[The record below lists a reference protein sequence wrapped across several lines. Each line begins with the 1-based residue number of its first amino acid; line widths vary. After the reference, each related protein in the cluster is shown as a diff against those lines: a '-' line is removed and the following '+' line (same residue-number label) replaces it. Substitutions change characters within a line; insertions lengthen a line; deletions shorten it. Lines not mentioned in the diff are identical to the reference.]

1 MSSPAAPTTLSA
13 MASSRYKEDIMSGS
27 LTYMERGFRGLLG
40 LFLAFVAYN
49 VDPFGHGS
57 MEPTLLA
64 WGAAIVAAIA
74 LVTAVAGTAGPLSR
88 VGLDASWSL
97 VFLSARLYVGWE
109 FLYAGWMKAT
119 SGWYSHAAG
128 TAEVKGILA
137 GAVASSHPSAQDPFP
152 PVSHWFGWLA
162 ANHLA
167 PHAHVIGYLVVTGE
181 LAVGAGLIL
190 GLFVR
195 LSAFF
200 GVTLNSLFMFAGAL
214 GAGLS
219 PEMVVMGMLVLV
231 SSSAAVY
238 ALSVDR
244 YALPLLR
251 SRIPD
256 VTHIGHH
263 APAH

>member
-1 MSSPAAPTTLSA
+1 MTS
-13 MASSRYKEDIMSGS
+13 S
-27 LTYMERGFRGLLG
+27 LTYRERGFRGVLG

-49 VDPFGHGS
+49 VGLTGHGA

-64 WGAAIVAAIA
+64 WGAAILAVVAI
-74 LVTAVAGTAGPLSR
+74 VTAAAGTAGPLSK
-88 VGLDASWSL
+88 VGLDANWSL
-97 VFLSARLYVGWE
+97 GFLAARLFVGWE
-109 FLYAGWMKAT
+109 FLYAGWMKAS
-119 SGWYSHAAG
+119 SGWYTHAAG

-162 ANHLA
+162 SNQLI
-167 PHAHVIGYLVVTGE
+167 PHAHLIGYLVVTGE

-190 GLFVR
+190 GLFVH

-200 GVTLNSLFMFAGAL
+200 GVTLNTLFMFAGAL
-214 GAGLS
+214 GAGLN
-219 PEMVVMGMLVLV
+219 PEMVLPGMLIVV
-231 SSSAAVY
+231 SASTAVH

-244 YALPLLR
+244 YALPVLR

-256 VTHIGHH
+256 VIHIGHHH